1 MPKAVNDDKVLIV
14 TPFGVVE
21 VNPDL
26 KPDKTAPN
34 YLLQV
39 LILGY
44 VCGLLHNANF
54 VQFIDMHNVLD
65 LFGSGVKTPFQNK
78 DGTRMCLSWVGSL
91 HGQMSGGV
99 VKQMKERIGARQ
111 IKFGIVCVKRGGRKG
126 KKHEICTA
134 PGSKAGI
141 ISVLAKLAPGAEL
154 KFFDDAPDHI
164 RSVQSL
170 SNIVVKTFLVPKRG
184 GAIPFLEKCMEN
196 V

>member
-65 LFGSGVKTPFQNK
+65 RFGSGVKTPFQNQNS
-78 DGTRMCLSWVGSL
+78 TRMSLSWVRVPDGP
-91 HGQMSGGV
+91 MSKKV
-99 VKQMKERIGARQ
+99 VKDMEKRIGSGQ
-111 IKFGIVCVKRGGRKG
+111 IAFGIVCFKRGDRKG
-126 KKHEICTA
+126 KKLEICTA

-141 ISVLAKLAPGAEL
+141 ISVLAKLASRAQF
-154 KFFDDAPDHI
+154 KFFDDARDHI
-164 RSVQSL
+164 LSVESL
-170 SNIVVKTFLVPKRG
+170 SHIRVEAVLVPKG
-184 GAIPFLEKCMEN
+184 KEVAITFLNGCN
-196 V
+196 